1 LTERSSRRLVLDTSV
16 AVKWYLTEELD
27 DHAGRLL
34 EAAGSG
40 VVEFSAPST
49 IQPELFNALWQ
60 RRRRGELTL
69 EEVHQVWGG
78 FVSADPATLYA
89 PEDLMPHAT
98 EIVFGS
104 GVIIY
109 DALFLALA
117 ELVGAVMVT
126 ADIRLLN
133 LLEGTP
139 HAHLAHSLV
148 DAASLIPSSG

>member
-1 LTERSSRRLVLDTSV
+1 MTERASRLLVLDTSV

-27 DHAGRLL
+27 DEAGRLL
-34 EAAGSG
+34 EAAESG
-40 VVEFSAPST
+40 VLEFSAPST

-69 EEVHQVWGG
+69 EEVHQVWIS
-78 FVSADPATLYA
+78 FVSADPATLFA
-89 PEDLMPHAT
+89 PEDLMPRAT
-98 EIVFGS
+98 EIVLES

-117 ELVGAVMVT
+117 EHSGAVMVT
-126 ADIRLLN
+126 ADMRLLD

-139 HAHLAHSLV
+139 YAHLAHSLV
-148 DAASLIPSSG
+148 NVGSLIPSSG